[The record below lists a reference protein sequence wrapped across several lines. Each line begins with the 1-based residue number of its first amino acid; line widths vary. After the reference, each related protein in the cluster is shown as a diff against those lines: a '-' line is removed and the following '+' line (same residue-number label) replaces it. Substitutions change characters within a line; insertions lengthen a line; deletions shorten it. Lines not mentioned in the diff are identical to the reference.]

1 MKKNLIFIIVV
12 ILLIIGGMGIYFI
25 AFSESEEDMRKII
38 EDAYYE
44 DQFLEVCKNQEYTG
58 FKSRQ
63 DCEGAVKCISM
74 EIAELI
80 RTEDLKDMSEKMKW
94 SERREHTMALYT
106 IEINIDRREIESMM
120 QYCLTRHGYNNSK

>member
-44 DQFLEVCKNQEYTG
+44 DKILEICKNQGYTG
-58 FKSRQ
+58 FKSRK

-94 SERREHTMALYT
+94 SERRKHTMTLYAT
-106 IEINIDRREIESMM
+106 EINIDPREIESMM
-120 QYCLTRHGYNNSK
+120 QYCLTRHGYNNSI